1 MQSLEGLVPV
11 ESGINVEVGSKY
23 VENFQQK
30 LINEPVYGPK
40 LLECLILE
48 A

>member
-1 MQSLEGLVPV
+1 MQSLVGLVPA
-11 ESGINVEVGSKY
+11 ESGINVEVESKY

-30 LINEPVYGPK
+30 LITEPVYGPK
-40 LLECLILE
+40 LLECLIQE